1 MKRWKS
7 LSQLLLGGCCVLA
20 TGVFGVAASAPLD
33 MDCSVYIGPTRTL
46 QGRTVGPQTCNIIEE
61 PELTSASGAPYRRLQ
76 IGVSGSIEGY
86 TVKERPRL
94 EMLTDLPEFALAQ
107 RGNLGPYYHGIGDY
121 YAEKGSGVTLFL
133 PKSGTH
139 WNGKLFVLVHGM
151 SSYGS
156 VGELQPRKAGQ
167 YSPLM
172 GDNSFAGLMI
182 DQGYAVAYTSRPA
195 ARHENGASET
205 VTLTDGTVLDGKSF
219 GYHAGLIR
227 DWTEIAENLIRAE
240 LGRAPRQTYFYGKS
254 AGASLG
260 RLFNYA
266 PEANYFANG
275 ERVFDGFLADD
286 AGGGWYLPT
295 IEFVRRDAPD
305 GTFSLEKDTQD
316 HLVFDEAHKKAFA
329 PQLDAVHQAY
339 VGADFVAGDY
349 LSNKR
354 KNARLLQEKGL
365 GAKSRTY
372 EIVGLSHGDA
382 GNVWPNER
390 WVQNLDLSG
399 IFDSLIKVLDDW
411 SEKGI
416 EPDPTLSDDY
426 NLGDADRDGVLENP
440 AVELPEIACPT
451 GVYYEF
457 PPGVSRPG
465 STGFAPY
472 LDTPRFPINADTTPL
487 LAKDRLQN
495 SLGRPDFKE
504 EWLEPLDSRGR
515 PLDMNHNHV
524 RDTRETVEQAW
535 KRRGVEGEKHGTLGP
550 DEVLT
555 HARYVVCVATV
566 ASELFEQKFLSS
578 SAVID
583 YITKATESE
592 IGQDR

>member
-1 MKRWKS
+1 MKKSKS
-7 LSQLLLGGCCVLA
+7 LFQLLLGGCCVLA
-20 TGVFGVAASAPLD
+20 TGVSGLAAAAPLD
-33 MDCSVYIGPTRTL
+33 MNCSAYIGPTRTL
-46 QGRTVGPQTCNIIEE
+46 KGRIIGPQTCDVIEE
-61 PELTSASGAPYRRLQ
+61 PELRSASGVLYRRLQ
-76 IGVSGSIEGY
+76 VRISGSIEGY

-107 RGNLGPYYHGIGDY
+107 RGNLGPYFHGIGDY
-121 YAEKGSGVTLFL
+121 HAENGSGLTLFL
-133 PKSGTH
+133 PKSKTR

-156 VGELQPRKAGQ
+156 VGELQPRKTGQ

-172 GDNSFAGLMI
+172 GANSFAGLMI
-182 DQGYAVAYTSRPA
+182 DKGYAVAYTSRPA
-195 ARHENGASET
+195 ARHENGASEN

-227 DWTEIAENLIRAE
+227 DWTQIAENLLQAE
-240 LGRAPRQTYFYGKS
+240 LGRAPGRTYFYGKS

-266 PEANYFANG
+266 PGANFFATG

-295 IEFVRRDAPD
+295 IEFVRRDLPD
-305 GTFSLEKDTQD
+305 GTFHLEIDAQD
-316 HLVFDEAHKKAFA
+316 HLVFDEAHMNAFA
-329 PQLDAVHQAY
+329 PQIDTVHQAY

-354 KNARLLQEKGL
+354 KNARLLQAKGL
-365 GAKSRTY
+365 GSKSRTY

-382 GNVWPNER
+382 GNVWPNQR

-399 IFDSLIKVLDDW
+399 IFDSLIDVLDEW

-416 EPDPTLSDDY
+416 EPGPIRSDDY
-426 NLGDADRDGVLENP
+426 NLGDANRDGVLENP

-457 PPGVSRPG
+457 PEGVSRPG

-487 LAKDRLQN
+487 LAKDRVRN

-504 EWLEPLDSRGR
+504 EWLEPLDSRGH

-535 KRRGVEGEKHGTLGP
+535 KRRAVEGERYGTLGP

-555 HARYVVCVATV
+555 HARYVACVATV
-566 ASELFEQKFLSS
+566 ASELLDQKFLSGA
-578 SAVID
+578 AVEH
-583 YITKATESE
+583 YIKQAMESD
-592 IGQDR
+592 IGRE

>member
-1 MKRWKS
+1 MKRSKS
-7 LSQLLLGGCCVLA
+7 LLSLLFGGWCALA
-20 TGVFGVAASAPLD
+20 TGVSVLAAAMPLD
-33 MDCSVYIGPTRTL
+33 MDCSAYIGPTRTVR
-46 QGRTVGPQTCNIIEE
+46 GKTVGPQTCNIIEE
-61 PELTSASGAPYRRLQ
+61 PELQSASGVPYRRLQ
-76 IGVSGSIEGY
+76 IGISGSIEGY

-107 RGNLGPYYHGIGDY
+107 RGNPGPYYHGIGDY

-133 PKSGTH
+133 PKSSTR

-151 SSYGS
+151 SSYSS
-156 VGELQPRKAGQ
+156 VGELQPRKPGQ
-167 YSPLM
+167 YNPLM
-172 GDNSFAGLMI
+172 GDDSFAGLI
-182 DQGYAVAYTSRPA
+182 LDKGYAVAFTSRPA
-195 ARHENGASET
+195 ARHENGASEK

-227 DWTEIAENLIRAE
+227 DWTEISENLIRAE
-240 LGRAPRQTYFYGKS
+240 LGRAPVRTYFYGKS

-266 PEANYFANG
+266 PEANSFANR
-275 ERVFDGFLADD
+275 ERVFDGFLDDD
-286 AGGGWYLPT
+286 AGGGWYMPT
-295 IEFVRRDAPD
+295 IEFVRRDLPD
-305 GTFSLEKDTQD
+305 GTFRMEEDTQD
-316 HLVFDEAHKKAFA
+316 HLVFDEAHRNAFA
-329 PQLDAVHQAY
+329 PQIDAVHQAY

-365 GAKSRTY
+365 GAMARTY

-382 GNVWPNER
+382 GNVWPDER

-399 IFDSLIKVLDDW
+399 IFDSLIDVLDQW

-416 EPDPTLSDDY
+416 EPGPTRSDDY
-426 NLGDADRDGVLENP
+426 HLGDADQDGRLENP

-472 LDTPRFPINADTTPL
+472 LETSHFPINADTTPL
-487 LAKDRLQN
+487 RARDRVRN

-524 RDTRETVEQAW
+524 RDTRESVEQAW
-535 KRRGVEGEKHGTLGP
+535 RRRAVEGEHYGTLGP
-550 DEVLT
+550 DQKLT
-555 HARYVVCVATV
+555 HARYVACVASV
-566 ASELFEQKFLSS
+566 ASELFEQRFLSGT
-578 SAVID
+578 AVVH
-583 YITKATESE
+583 YIKEAMESE
-592 IGQDR
+592 VGKSR